1 MNSRNEAAVN
11 AVIYARYSS
20 HSQTEQSIE
29 GQLHDAYEYAQ
40 REGYQVVGEYIDRA
54 QSGTKDTR
62 HDFQRMIADAPKKQ
76 FQAVIVWKLDRFARN
91 RYDSAIYKAK
101 LKKYGVRVVSVMER
115 IQDNPE
121 GIILEG
127 MLESMAEYYSANLAV
142 NIRRGQRESIAK
154 GRFCGGAVPFGY
166 KAVDGKLIEDEKTA
180 PVIREVFARYAAG
193 DSMKDIIDDL
203 KRRGVRSSSGGEL
216 TYTTFSRALA
226 NRCYIGEYSY
236 NGEVVPG
243 LAAALIDGKT
253 FDDVQTKIAA
263 RKRAPAAAKAKV
275 EYLLQGKCFCGHCG
289 GSMTG
294 ESGRGRHGATYNY
307 YTCRNRKRAHT
318 CQKKNERKDFVEWY
332 VVEQTVQYVLAPDR
346 LDRVA
351 KAVVREYEKE
361 FGDGP
366 IKEKERLINKIEK
379 ELDNLV
385 DAVAEAPKAARAR
398 IYARMEELENQKA
411 DIEVDLAKLKIAQ
424 TIRFTESEVKAWL
437 KQFCNGDLLDEEF
450 RRRII
455 DVFINSVYL
464 YDKRVI
470 IFFNIKGGKQVSY
483 IEPGALDGAANE
495 NGSGVSDL
503 IANAPPNASE
513 SEPRFIFVNGMFG
526 IVLDRHEEQGG

>member
-1 MNSRNEAAVN
+1 MKSKEQAVVN

-54 QSGTKDTR
+54 QSGTKDKR
-62 HDFQRMIADAPKKQ
+62 PDFQRMIADAPKKQ
-76 FQAVIVWKLDRFARN
+76 FQTVIVWKLDRFARN

-127 MLESMAEYYSANLAV
+127 MLESMAEYYSANLSV
-142 NIRRGQRESIAK
+142 NIQRGQRESIAK
-154 GRFCGGAVPFGY
+154 GRFCGGAVPYGY
-166 KAVDGKLIEDEKTA
+166 KAVDGKLIENEKTA
-180 PVIREVFARYAAG
+180 PVIREVFARYASG
-193 DSMKDIIDDL
+193 DSMKAIIDDL
-203 KRRGVRSSSGGEL
+203 KQRGVKASNGGEL
-216 TYTTFSRALA
+216 SYTTCSRALV
-226 NRCYIGEYSY
+226 NRCYIGEYLY
-236 NGEVVPG
+236 KGEPVPG
-243 LAAALIDGKT
+243 LAAALIDKKT
-253 FDDVQTKIAA
+253 FDEVQVKVAA
-263 RKRAPAAAKAKV
+263 RKHAPAAAKAKV

-289 GSMTG
+289 GHMVG
-294 ESGRGRHGATYNY
+294 QSGRGRHGGFYQY
-307 YTCRNRKRAHT
+307 YACRNRTKAKT
-318 CQKKNERKDFVEWY
+318 CQKKNEKKDFVEWY
-332 VVEQTVQYVLAPDR
+332 VVEQTVEYVLAPDR
-346 LDRVA
+346 VERVA
-351 KAVVREYEKE
+351 KAVFKEYEKE

-366 IKEKERLINKIEK
+366 IKEKERQINKIGK

-411 DIEVDLAKLKIAQ
+411 DLEVDIAKLKIAQ

-437 KQFCNGDLLDEEF
+437 RQFCNGDLMDADF

-464 YDKRVI
+464 YDSRVI

-483 IEPGALDGAANE
+483 IEPDELEVALNDGGA
-495 NGSGVSDL
+495 SGYDL
-503 IANAPPNASE
+503 IANAPPPKN
-513 SEPRFIFVNGMFG
+513 P
-526 IVLDRHEEQGG
+526 